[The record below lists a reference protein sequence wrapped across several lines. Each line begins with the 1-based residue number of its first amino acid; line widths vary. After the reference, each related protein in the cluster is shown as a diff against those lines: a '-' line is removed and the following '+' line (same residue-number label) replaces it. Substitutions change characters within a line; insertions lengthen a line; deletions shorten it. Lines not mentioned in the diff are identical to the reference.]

1 MTNLKIEFSCYG
13 DLPDDFYSITVNSDV
28 LNVLIGIL
36 ENKDSSKAQLLYD
49 LTSNEMEYERH
60 HNLPLLSDEND
71 LVPTRYAEYKIL
83 ADYLEQV
90 VIPYLDGLDKDE
102 PMIKDKDMDSYN
114 VDALEN
120 HINNGKYWLYT
131 INELRGIDISAPM
144 ISFLAERLV
153 KLYRFSEENQ
163 NEIIVY

>member
-28 LNVLIGIL
+28 LNVLIGVV

-60 HNLPLLSDEND
+60 HNLPLLSDED
-71 LVPTRYAEYKIL
+71 GLVPVRYADYKIL
-83 ADYLEQV
+83 ADYLEQI
-90 VIPYLDGLDKDE
+90 VIPYLNGLDKDD
-102 PMIKDKDMDSYN
+102 PVIKDKDMAIYN
-114 VDALEN
+114 SDALGKQ
-120 HINNGKYWLYT
+120 INDGKYWLDS
-131 INELRGIDISAPM
+131 INELGGIDISAPM